1 MAPIKRVGHRRWK
14 AAPQDA
20 AVSNTQPCGIWIQ
33 LAAHFFKKTRAGLFA
48 PSPPPL
54 RALHYSAFKEVFIS
68 ISLLFIQH
76 LWATI
81 VPALFLFQPENTMKK
96 ILSMLAVVVT
106 IGLSSVPMDADA
118 AKRMG
123 AGKSLGMQRQAA
135 TPNKAPTATPN
146 QTPANAAAA
155 APAAAGTA
163 AAAAAA
169 PKRSWMGP
177 LAGLAAGL
185 GLAAL
190 ASHFGLGGELASMLM
205 FGLLAAAV
213 MVGVGFFMRKRAAAR
228 QQASGNT
235 VGGMQYAGAGA
246 PADVRATPAADS
258 NAAYKTAVP
267 ASVVGSAIGSGIGS
281 GLSSPVASP
290 SIPADFDTAGFV
302 RNAKVNFIRLQAAN
316 DAGNLEDIRQFTTP
330 EMFAQLKMD
339 LSDRGAAAQQTDVVS
354 IDGNV
359 LEVVEENGHY
369 IVSVRFTGLIREEAS
384 APSESFDEV
393 WHLTKPLQGNGGW
406 VLSGIQQ
413 M

>member
-1 MAPIKRVGHRRWK
+1 MKLSFFRNEHLYLSAFSG
-14 AAPQDA
+14 
-20 AVSNTQPCGIWIQ
+20 Q
-33 LAAHFFKKTRAGLFA
+33 LIPLA
-48 PSPPPL
+48 L
-54 RALHYSAFKEVFIS
+54 RAD
-68 ISLLFIQH
+68 Q
-76 LWATI
+76 
-81 VPALFLFQPENTMKK
+81 LFLTGKTMKK
-96 ILSMLAVVVT
+96 FLSMLAVVVT
-106 IGLSSVPMDADA
+106 IGLSSAPMDADA

-135 TPNKAPTATPN
+135 TPNKAPTATPA
-146 QTPANAAAA
+146 QTSAATPAAGA
-155 APAAAGTA
+155 APA

-190 ASHFGLGGELASMLM
+190 ASHLGLGGELASMLM

-228 QQASGNT
+228 QQAGGNT

-246 PADVRATPAADS
+246 PADVPTTPVADS
-258 NAAYKTAVP
+258 NSVFKTAVP
-267 ASVVGSAIGSGIGS
+267 ASAVGSAIGSGIGSSIGS

-316 DAGNLEDIRQFTTP
+316 DAGNLDDIRQFTTP

-339 LSDRGAAAQQTDVVS
+339 LSERGAAAQQTDVVS

-359 LEVVEENGHY
+359 FEVVEENGQY
-369 IVSVRFTGLIREEAS
+369 VVSVRFTGLIREEAS